1 MAIKY
6 VKKEKRNHMKIKLYK
21 YVNLIYNVLNKC
33 MYICIFKIET

>member
-6 VKKEKRNHMKIKLYK
+6 VKEKREIHMKIKLYK